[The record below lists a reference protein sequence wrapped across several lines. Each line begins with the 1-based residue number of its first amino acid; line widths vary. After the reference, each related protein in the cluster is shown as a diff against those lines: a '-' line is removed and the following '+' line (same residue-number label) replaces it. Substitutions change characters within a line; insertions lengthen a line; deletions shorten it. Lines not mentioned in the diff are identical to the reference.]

1 MIVLLAFAILAGA
14 GTALSPCVLPVLPAL
29 LSAGGVGGR
38 RRPLGVVLGLSIT
51 FTVTIV
57 GVAKVV
63 DGVGLGS
70 DPLRIVAVVVLLV
83 FGIVLLVPSVAARI
97 EAPLSRLARFGPHST
112 GDGFLSGMLVG
123 GALGFVYTPCA
134 SPILAAVI
142 SVSAASGKTILIALA
157 YAFGSAVVLLAL
169 TLGGRQVF
177 ERVRAAGR
185 GPLLQRVLGTIMI
198 LTAVAILTNQD
209 VKFDQFV
216 AQHIPNVNLTAAL
229 ECSSTVTGRLHQITG
244 RQPKFAPANGS
255 SACGGS
261 ATAVHTA
268 AANASQATLLA
279 DAQKLPSLGAAP
291 EFMETQDWFNTPG
304 KRALSL
310 ASLQGRVVLVDFW
323 TYTCINCIRTL
334 PYLKAWDAAYRNE
347 GLTIV
352 GVESP
357 EFPFERDASNVANAI
372 SQFGLRYPVVQDNN
386 LGTWNAYGNNSW
398 PADYLIDA
406 HGQVRYTAVG
416 EGDYSK
422 TETAIRSLLAEAGH
436 AVGSMSHPT
445 GVIVPSEEA
454 TPETY
459 LGTARAE
466 GWVNGPKSGLHDY
479 GPAAPAGLGLNDFA
493 FSGTWNIAGQPAT
506 AVSGAGVDVD
516 FQAKHV
522 YLVLSSPGERPLGVQ
537 VLLDGHPIPA
547 ADAGADVHGGVVT
560 VRGQRLYTLVSLPR
574 DRTPPAVPALCSRG
588 HGLCVHVR
596 VAGCAS
602 SQTRGGC
609 SSMAR
614 RHGRAWTVRQ
624 AMHAWEAQCT
634 C

>member
-1 MIVLLAFAILAGA
+1 MIILLIFAVLAGA

-38 RRPLGVVLGLSIT
+38 RRPLGVVLGLSVT

-70 DPLRIVAVVVLLV
+70 DPLRAVAVVVLLV
-83 FGIVLLVPSVAARI
+83 FGLVLLLPDVAARI
-97 EAPLSRLARFGPHST
+97 EAPLSRLARFGPRST
-112 GDGFLSGMLVG
+112 GDGFLSGVLVG
-123 GALGFVYTPCA
+123 AALGFVYTPCA

-142 SVSAASGKTILIALA
+142 SVSAASGKTVLIALA

-169 TLGGRQVF
+169 TLGGRRLF
-177 ERVRAAGR
+177 DRVRRAGR

-216 AQHIPNVNLTAAL
+216 AQHIPDVNLTASL
-229 ECSSTVTGRLHQITG
+229 ECSKTVTGRLHQISG
-244 RQPKFAPANGS
+244 HEPKFTPANGS
-255 SACGGS
+255 SACGSS
-261 ATAVHTA
+261 ATKVRPA

-279 DAQKLPSLGAAP
+279 DAQQLPVLGAAP
-291 EFMETQDWFNTPG
+291 EFTETEDWFNTPG
-304 KRALSL
+304 ERPLSL
-310 ASLQGRVVLVDFW
+310 ASLRGRVVLVDFW

-334 PYLKAWDAAYRNE
+334 PYLKAWNADYANN

-352 GVESP
+352 GVETP
-357 EFPFERDASNVANAI
+357 EFAFEHDASNVSNAI
-372 SQFGLRYPVVQDNN
+372 NQFGLHYPVVQDNN
-386 LGTWNAYGNNSW
+386 MGTWNAYGNEDW

-406 HGQVRYTAVG
+406 HGQVRYTAIG

-422 TETAIRSLLAEAGH
+422 TETAIRALLAEAGYK
-436 AVGSMSHPT
+436 VGGKSHPT

-466 GWVNGPKSGLHDY
+466 GWVKPPVPGLHEY
-479 GPAAPAGLGLNDFA
+479 GADPPAALAVNEFA
-493 FSGTWNIAGQPAT
+493 YSGSWSIAEQPAE
-506 AVSGAGVDVD
+506 AVASAGIDVE

-522 YLVLSSPGERPLGVQ
+522 YLVLSSPGERPLPVQ
-537 VLLDGHPIPA
+537 VLLDGHPISA
-547 ADAGADVHGGVVT
+547 ADAGSDVHNGVVT
-560 VRGQRLYTLVSLPR
+560 VRQQRLYSLVSLPG
-574 DRTPPAVPALCSRG
+574 DE
-588 HGLCVHVR
+588 
-596 VAGCAS
+596 
-602 SQTRGGC
+602 
-609 SSMAR
+609 
-614 RHGRAWTVRQ
+614 RHRLSLRFAPGVTGYAFTFG
-624 AMHAWEAQCT
+624 
-634 C
+634 